1 MGDSDGRRS
10 DQPMSTRDDLPVIDR
25 TRLSAQNVG
34 AALSEWGFLGIRCP
48 ELLPA
53 LTDMIEDFQD
63 FFALQA
69 DEKRVIAMDRGGT
82 AWRGWF
88 PFGGELTSGR
98 VDLKEGVYFGREQ
111 REMGPQPL
119 TGPNLWPA
127 SPPRLRRSVNA
138 WMDMME
144 ALGLEVADHIA
155 VYLGLEPGH
164 FSSDLLAE
172 PTVLFRAFRYAPP
185 TEDVTG
191 TWGVGEHTDYGLL
204 TLLATDGNDGLEIH
218 SPHGWQMISAPPE
231 VIFVN
236 IGDML
241 ERLSNGRMRS
251 TPHRVRASAQQDRLS
266 FPFFLDPGWNAEIV
280 VLDHLVPTDAY
291 RSRWDGTDLATISGV
306 YGDYLLSKISKVF
319 PELFAASIAAPARTS
334 TSDRQTSSAG

>member
-1 MGDSDGRRS
+1 
-10 DQPMSTRDDLPVIDR
+10 MSTRDDLPVIDR

-119 TGPNLWPA
+119 TGPNLWPV
-127 SPPRLRRSVNA
+127 SPPRLRRSVDA

-204 TLLATDGNDGLEIH
+204 TLLATD
-218 SPHGWQMISAPPE
+218 
-231 VIFVN
+231 VN